1 MAESLGRVAVVIED
15 DDHIRELITDILE
28 KIGLDVIAV
37 SDAADGIEAIRERQP
52 TIVTLD
58 INLPGIDGF
67 EAARR
72 IRAISQAYIVMVTAR
87 NEEIDTL
94 QGLGAGA
101 DDFVAKP
108 FRPRELR
115 ARVEA
120 MLRRPREF
128 SGPHPGTSNSTT
140 AQKVNDSQDQ
150 HWLTH
155 NGLRLEPESR
165 LVELDGIG
173 IDLTQSEFDLL
184 WEIMESGRKVREKS
198 DLALLLRNR
207 GYVANDYV
215 SEADRRSVEVHIS
228 NLRKK
233 LNDPSAQP
241 RIIET
246 VRGIGY
252 RLTAPAEKPLP
263 DRAPI

>member
-1 MAESLGRVAVVIED
+1 MAETLGRVAVVIED
-15 DDHIRELITDILE
+15 DAHIRELITTILE
-28 KIGLDVIAV
+28 KIGLEVIAV
-37 SDAADGIEAIRERQP
+37 SDATDGIEVIRERQP

-128 SGPHPGTSNSTT
+128 SGSQLDTSASSTV
-140 AQKVNDSQDQ
+140 QEDNDIRDP

-165 LVELDGIG
+165 LVELDEVG

-184 WEIMESGRKVREKS
+184 REIMESGRKVREKS

-207 GYVANDYV
+207 GYIANDYV
-215 SEADRRSVEVHIS
+215 SDADRRSVEVHIS
-228 NLRKK
+228 NLRRK
-233 LNDPSAQP
+233 LNDPSAHP

-252 RLTAPAEKPLP
+252 RLTAPVETFLP
-263 DRAPI
+263 DRTTI

>member
-1 MAESLGRVAVVIED
+1 MAETLGRVAVVIED
-15 DDHIRELITDILE
+15 DAHIRELITTILE
-28 KIGLDVIAV
+28 KIGLEVIAV
-37 SDAADGIEAIRERQP
+37 SDATDGIEVIRERQP
-52 TIVTLD
+52 TLVTLD

-128 SGPHPGTSNSTT
+128 SGSQLDTSASFTV
-140 AQKVNDSQDQ
+140 QEDNDIRDQ

-165 LVELDGIG
+165 LVELDEVG

-184 WEIMESGRKVREKS
+184 REIMESGRKVREKS

-207 GYVANDYV
+207 GYIANDYV
-215 SEADRRSVEVHIS
+215 SDADRRSVEVHIS

-233 LNDPSAQP
+233 LNDPSAHP

-252 RLTAPAEKPLP
+252 RLTAPMEAFLP
-263 DRAPI
+263 DRTKI

>member
-15 DDHIRELITDILE
+15 DDHIRDLITAILE
-28 KIGLDVIAV
+28 KIGLEVIAV
-37 SDAADGIEAIRERQP
+37 SDAADGIEAIRDRQP

-87 NEEIDTL
+87 NDEIDTL

-120 MLRRPREF
+120 MLRRPRVL
-128 SGPHPGTSNSTT
+128 SGPHPDTSASPPV
-140 AQKVNDSQDQ
+140 QKDNGDQNQ

-184 WEIMESGRKVREKS
+184 CEIMESGRKVREKS
-198 DLALLLRNR
+198 DLALRLRNR
-207 GYVANDYV
+207 GYIASDYV

-228 NLRKK
+228 NLRRK
-233 LNDPSAQP
+233 LNDPSTHP

-246 VRGIGY
+246 VRGVGY
-252 RLTAPAEKPLP
+252 RLTAPVEAFSP
-263 DRAPI
+263 DR

>member
-1 MAESLGRVAVVIED
+1 MVEMSGDVAVVIED
-15 DDHIRELITDILE
+15 DETIRELITAILE
-28 KIGLDVIAV
+28 KIGLEVIAA
-37 SDAADGIEAIRERQP
+37 SNAADGIESIRERQP
-52 TIVTLD
+52 AIVTLD

-67 EAARR
+67 EAVQR
-72 IRAISQAYIVMVTAR
+72 IRAISQAYVVMITAR
-87 NEEIDTL
+87 DEEIDTL

-101 DDFVAKP
+101 DDYVVKP

-120 MLRRPREF
+120 MLRRPRVP
-128 SGPHPGTSNSTT
+128 SGTPPDTLASSAAQNPHNKES
-140 AQKVNDSQDQ
+140 Q

-165 LVELDGIG
+165 LVELDGNG
-173 IDLTQSEFDLL
+173 IDLTQSEFNLL
-184 WEIMESGRKVREKS
+184 CGFMESGRRVLDKS

-207 GYVANDYV
+207 GYITNDFV
-215 SEADRRSVEVHIS
+215 SDADRRSVEVHVS
-228 NLRKK
+228 NLRRK
-233 LNDPSAQP
+233 LDERSANP

-252 RLTAPAEKPLP
+252 RLTASVDTSTR
-263 DRAPI
+263 DRATS

>member
-1 MAESLGRVAVVIED
+1 MADAVGKVAVVIED
-15 DDHIRELITDILE
+15 DEHIRELIRTILE
-28 KIGLDVIAV
+28 KIGLEVIAV
-37 SDAADGIEAIRERQP
+37 SEATDGIEAIRERQP

-120 MLRRPREF
+120 MLRRPRVI
-128 SGPHPGTSNSTT
+128 SGPHPDTSTGPT
-140 AQKVNDSQDQ
+140 VLNDSDGQEQ

-165 LVELDGIG
+165 LVELDGVG
-173 IDLTQSEFDLL
+173 IELTQSEFDLL
-184 WEIMESGRKVREKS
+184 CEIMESGRKVREKS
-198 DLALLLRNR
+198 DLARLLRNR
-207 GYVANDYV
+207 GYIANDYV

-228 NLRKK
+228 NLRRK
-233 LNDPSAQP
+233 LNDPSAHP

-252 RLTAPAEKPLP
+252 RLTAPVETILP
-263 DRAPI
+263 NRATM